1 MSTPDAEF
9 TSDRTLL
16 LQEIKS
22 LAKEVARL
30 RGDTRGLVH
39 EEILRSR
46 RKNALIGLLAF
57 TLLAVPLFGFFIH
70 QQQINNNRATFI
82 QRTVAVCEERN
93 QDTQAMGTFLQRL
106 AAAPRRP
113 GAPPPTEE
121 SLRAYEEFQKSLAPV
136 DCQKLIKDD

>member
-1 MSTPDAEF
+1 MSTPDGEF
-9 TSDRTLL
+9 ASDRSLL

-30 RGDTRGLVH
+30 RGETRGLVH

-46 RKNALIGLLAF
+46 RKSVLISLLAF
-57 TLLAVPLFGFFIH
+57 VLLAAPMAGFFVH
-70 QQQINNNRATFI
+70 QQQINQNRTTFI

-93 QDTQAMGTFLQRL
+93 EDTQAMGQFLQRL
-106 AAAPRRP
+106 AAAPRLP
-113 GAPPPTEE
+113 GQAPPTEE